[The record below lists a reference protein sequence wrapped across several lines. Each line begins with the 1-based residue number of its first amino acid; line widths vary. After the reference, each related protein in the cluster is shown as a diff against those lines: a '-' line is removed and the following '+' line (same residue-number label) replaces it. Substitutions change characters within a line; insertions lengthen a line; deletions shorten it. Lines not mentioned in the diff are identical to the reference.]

1 MTEVPNICSK
11 IVNLS
16 IKSSL
21 FYSFFLF
28 IDGLIDVLS
37 QFFWIERSSIFPKQ
51 IFAIVQYFVNFA
63 QLFCRD
69 L

>member
-1 MTEVPNICSK
+1 MTEVPNICSG
-11 IVNLS
+11 IVNLG

-51 IFAIVQYFVNFA
+51 FFASVQYFLSFA
-63 QLFCRD
+63 KLFFRD